1 MKHDWIDILRTK
13 MQIHEMEPLPIDWTK
28 VDNLA
33 EKKAAGS
40 RQSSWGWRRLSAV
53 AALLLLVGWGTVR
66 YSASWSG
73 QDGADKM
80 VPEEKRLAAVSEN
93 HSGGKPS
100 SERNRAFDGNGRF
113 EGKEAMA
120 TKTSAAKQKPSEM
133 MNPSGVP
140 ERLDGSGASDLSES
154 AELVESSES
163 KESAGTNTDKS
174 REPFRSVVRQ
184 NRQKTTPD
192 PLLLAEAKMNRSR
205 GKASL
210 LLAASPNMGGSSATM
225 GGLSVAGLYG
235 DAPVTLSFAAPL
247 LLAGKE
253 TVPQS
258 TVNHHQP
265 LRFTLACSCPLGNRL
280 SLVSGISY
288 SYLYS
293 ELGSQSSGYSSS
305 GSQELHFLGIPL
317 SLRFRFFSIGNFGMY
332 LGAGGMVE
340 KMVGGN
346 LASTIHRGGRKER
359 ESSSVSV
366 GSLYWSAH
374 ASLGVDYRL
383 FGSISLFGEAGVS
396 HYFNP
401 SIRVSTYYSDH
412 PTSLQLQFGLRY
424 DLP

>member
-13 MQIHEMEPLPIDWTK
+13 MQSHEMEPLPIDWTK

-40 RQSSWGWRRLSAV
+40 RQSSWGWRRLSAA

-100 SERNRAFDGNGRF
+100 SERNRAFDGNGSF
-113 EGKEAMA
+113 EGKEAMEGNTA
-120 TKTSAAKQKPSEM
+120 SSRRSVSSSGSVVSSLDKGVASEETMAKKTSAAKQKPSEM

-140 ERLDGSGASDLSES
+140 D
-154 AELVESSES
+154 
-163 KESAGTNTDKS
+163 
-174 REPFRSVVRQ
+174 FRSVVRQ

-235 DAPVTLSFAAPL
+235 DAPANMSFAAPL

>member
-13 MQIHEMEPLPIDWTK
+13 MQSHEMEPLPIDWAK

-40 RQSSWGWRRLSAV
+40 SQGSWGWRRLSAA

-100 SERNRAFDGNGRF
+100 SERNRAFDGNGSF

-120 TKTSAAKQKPSEM
+120 TKTSAAKQKLS
-133 MNPSGVP
+133 
-140 ERLDGSGASDLSES
+140 SES
-154 AELVESSES
+154 TELVESSES

-235 DAPVTLSFAAPL
+235 DAPANMSFAAPL

>member
-13 MQIHEMEPLPIDWTK
+13 MQSHEMEPLPIDWAK

-40 RQSSWGWRRLSAV
+40 RQSSWGWRRLSAA

-100 SERNRAFDGNGRF
+100 SERNRAFDGNGSF

-140 ERLDGSGASDLSES
+140 D
-154 AELVESSES
+154 
-163 KESAGTNTDKS
+163 
-174 REPFRSVVRQ
+174 FRSVVRQ

-235 DAPVTLSFAAPL
+235 DAPANMSFAAPL
-247 LLAGKE
+247 QLAGKE

-383 FGSISLFGEAGVS
+383 FGSISLFGEFGVS

>member
-1 MKHDWIDILRTK
+1 
-13 MQIHEMEPLPIDWTK
+13 
-28 VDNLA
+28 
-33 EKKAAGS
+33 
-40 RQSSWGWRRLSAV
+40 
-53 AALLLLVGWGTVR
+53 
-66 YSASWSG
+66 
-73 QDGADKM
+73 M
-80 VPEEKRLAAVSEN
+80 V
-93 HSGGKPS
+93 
-100 SERNRAFDGNGRF
+100 
-113 EGKEAMA
+113 
-120 TKTSAAKQKPSEM
+120 
-133 MNPSGVP
+133 NPSGVP
-140 ERLDGSGASDLSES
+140 D
-154 AELVESSES
+154 
-163 KESAGTNTDKS
+163 
-174 REPFRSVVRQ
+174 FRSVVRQ

-235 DAPVTLSFAAPL
+235 DAPANMSFAAPL

>member
-1 MKHDWIDILRTK
+1 M
-13 MQIHEMEPLPIDWTK
+13 
-28 VDNLA
+28 
-33 EKKAAGS
+33 
-40 RQSSWGWRRLSAV
+40 
-53 AALLLLVGWGTVR
+53 
-66 YSASWSG
+66 
-73 QDGADKM
+73 
-80 VPEEKRLAAVSEN
+80 
-93 HSGGKPS
+93 
-100 SERNRAFDGNGRF
+100 
-113 EGKEAMA
+113 
-120 TKTSAAKQKPSEM
+120 
-133 MNPSGVP
+133 
-140 ERLDGSGASDLSES
+140 
-154 AELVESSES
+154 
-163 KESAGTNTDKS
+163 
-174 REPFRSVVRQ
+174 
-184 NRQKTTPD
+184 
-192 PLLLAEAKMNRSR
+192 
-205 GKASL
+205 
-210 LLAASPNMGGSSATM
+210 
-225 GGLSVAGLYG
+225 AGLYG
-235 DAPVTLSFAAPL
+235 DAPANMSFAAPL